1 MEPAKIQ
8 EQAKRIMDSF
18 VSALSKVGE
27 LKEDL
32 GVKRKKNLREKV
44 NIEVYKDF
52 SERILKN
59 APKTKDRF
67 ILAEKKT
74 W

>member
-1 MEPAKIQ
+1 MEQAKIQ

-44 NIEVYKDF
+44 NIEVDKDF

>member
-1 MEPAKIQ
+1 MEQIKIQ
-8 EQAKRIMDSF
+8 EQAKRIMDDF
-18 VSALSKVGE
+18 ISALSKVGE
-27 LKEDL
+27 LKEEL
-32 GVKRKKNLREKV
+32 GVRRKKNLREKV
-44 NIEVYKDF
+44 NIAGDKDF
-52 SERILKN
+52 SERMLKN

>member
-1 MEPAKIQ
+1 MEQTKIQ
-8 EQAKRIMDSF
+8 EQAKRIMDNF
-18 VSALSKVGE
+18 VFALSRVGK
-27 LKEDL
+27 LKEEL

-44 NIEVYKDF
+44 NIGVDKDF
-52 SERILKN
+52 SERIFKN

-67 ILAEKKT
+67 ILAEKKN

>member
-1 MEPAKIQ
+1 MEKTQIQ
-8 EQAKRIMDSF
+8 AQAKRIMDNF

-27 LKEDL
+27 LKEGL

-44 NIEVYKDF
+44 NIGVDKDF

-59 APKTKDRF
+59 APKIKDRF